1 MNRLNSRY
9 KKDRRLRYNLS
20 ILISFFYTPESPP
33 SIKSDG
39 RQAIGDLAY
48 FLFTIPWWG
57 KLLSIIVGILWILSR
72 NKSKE
77 INT

>member
-1 MNRLNSRY
+1 MI
-9 KKDRRLRYNLS
+9 LRIIPYLL
-20 ILISFFYTPESPP
+20 IIIPIISFFYTPESPP